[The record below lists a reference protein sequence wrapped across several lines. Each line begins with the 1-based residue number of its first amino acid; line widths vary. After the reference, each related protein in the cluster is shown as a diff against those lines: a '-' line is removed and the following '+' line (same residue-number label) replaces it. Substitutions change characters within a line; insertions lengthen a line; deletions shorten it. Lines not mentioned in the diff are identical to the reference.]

1 MTIHSIRVEFYMTKI
16 SFLGALLTAM
26 TFHRIRVEFYMT
38 KISFLT
44 GFFSVR
50 LRAPKTPCM
59 IPRGA
64 IFN

>member
-1 MTIHSIRVEFYMTKI
+1 VISIINFFEG
-16 SFLGALLTAM
+16 LGPFLTAM
-26 TFHRIRVEFYMT
+26 TFDRIRVEFYMT

-44 GFFSVR
+44 GFFSLR
-50 LRAPKTPCM
+50 LRAPKMPCM